1 MARPVKVLLVV
12 THPVQYAVPLYRL
25 YSTDKRIDVT
35 VAYCSLQ
42 GAEAGLDPDF
52 GVKFA
57 WDVPLLDGY
66 RWVNPPNRS
75 PRPGTRGFL
84 GFINPGL
91 WTLIRTGEFDVV
103 ICFGYRAVSFWIA
116 AIAAKWSGSAL
127 VFTTDAHSW
136 DVREGRAW
144 KAALKRVVVP
154 RIFAIADAVLAPSSA
169 TAGHLRQMG
178 VDERRVFLTPNVI
191 DNELFSR
198 AVNLSRTQLR
208 RSWGVPDDAPL
219 ALYVAKL
226 VPWKRPQ
233 DLLEAVAQVK
243 EIHVVLAGDG
253 RVRPELEARAARKD
267 LSGRVHFLGFVNQSQ
282 LPAVYRAA
290 DFLVLPS
297 EYEPFG
303 LVVNEAFACGL
314 TAVVTEACGCV
325 GDLVRNGETGFVVP
339 VGDVTELSRR
349 LDTLATD
356 VELRKDMSTGARA
369 RIDEWGPR
377 ENVDAM
383 AGACRQLVQGL
394 SA

>member
-1 MARPVKVLLVV
+1 MKVLLVV

-25 YSTDKRIDVT
+25 YNADPRLDVT

-52 GVKFA
+52 GVKVA

-75 PRPGTRGFL
+75 PRPRIEGLFGL
-84 GFINPGL
+84 INPGL
-91 WTLIRTGEFDVV
+91 WNLIRTGKFDVV
-103 ICFGYRAVSFWIA
+103 ICFGYRTVSFWIG
-116 AIAAKWSGSAL
+116 AIAAKYFGAAL

-136 DVREGRAW
+136 DVW
-144 KAALKRVVVP
+144 KGLKLKSTLKRVVVP
-154 RIFAIADAVLAPSSA
+154 RILAFGDAVLAPSSR
-169 TAGHLRQMG
+169 TANHLLRMG
-178 VDERRVFLTPNVI
+178 LDSRRIFLTPYVVST
-191 DNELFSR
+191 EFF
-198 AVNLSRTQLR
+198 ARTQGASRIESR
-208 RSWGVPDDAPL
+208 RAWGVPDDVPV
-219 ALYVAKL
+219 ALYVGKL

-233 DLLEAVAQVK
+233 DLLEAAARVRGL
-243 EIHVVLAGDG
+243 HVVLAGDG
-253 RVRPELEARAARKD
+253 RIRPELEARAAELD
-267 LSGRVHFLGFVNQSQ
+267 LSGRVHFSGFVNQSQ
-282 LPAVYRAA
+282 LPAMYRAA

-314 TAVVTEACGCV
+314 TAVVTEACGCA

-349 LDTLATD
+349 LNTLASD
-356 VELRKDMSTGARA
+356 VEMRKSISAHARSL
-369 RIDEWGPR
+369 IDEWGPR

-394 SA
+394 CA